1 MALFTSVNP
10 DTNKEKAWGSIAPYA
25 NYSYPVF
32 ISANN
37 RGGQVSVSSI
47 NASTIPPSHEEEGMI
62 AYQESNGTHY
72 KLQGSPGSYQWS
84 EMPANTSNGLW
95 TYKKYAM
102 DANGTVAE
110 MYKWNDGRLEYFIQY
125 VSRLVNSP
133 RYEFYTLDFPRYY
146 FPQKF
151 ISSGDPIA
159 RSTAVK
165 SGTGVVWAD
174 TYIVTNTYVLP
185 RAMGTTS
192 SSRAI
197 MHVVVEGR
205 WK

>member
-10 DTNKEKAWGSIAPYA
+10 ETNKEKIWGKIAPHA

-32 ISANN
+32 LSAHN

-47 NASTIPPSHEEEGMI
+47 NTATVPASHQEEGMI

-72 KLQGSPGSYQWS
+72 RLNDTSQWKAL
-84 EMPANTSNGLW
+84 PAAGSNGL
-95 TYKKYAM
+95 YRYIKYAM
-102 DANGTVAE
+102 DSYGTVAE
-110 MYKWNDGRLEYFIQY
+110 MYKWDDGRLEYFIQY
-125 VSRLVNSP
+125 VSRLVNVP
-133 RYEFYTLDFPRYY
+133 RYEFFTLDFPRYY
-146 FPQKF
+146 FPQPF
-151 ISSGDPIA
+151 ISSADPIA
-159 RSTAVK
+159 MSTAIK

-185 RAMGTTS
+185 RAMGTYA

-197 MHVVVEGR
+197 MHVAIEGR